1 MLADE
6 GYFFGIGAFE
16 TIAVEE
22 GYPIL
27 LEEHYRRLERAL
39 YFLHVPVPVEKIGQ
53 EVEEALARPEMKMGR
68 QVLKITVSEKNLL
81 VTTRKNPYG
90 DREYEQGFATDFS
103 TVKRNETSPFTY
115 HKTLNYGDCI
125 WEKRKASRRGIQE
138 PVFCNT
144 RGVIAEGAST
154 NVFFVKNGRICTP
167 SVACGLLPGILRE
180 YLCSHYE
187 VEEREIYPGEVPEM
201 EEMFLTNSLMGV
213 MPAIS
218 LVCVPGNR
226 QTAVKGVSVF
236 LQDLCQVGLRC
247 GGRMNLI
254 VLNQILKYT
263 GRDESRQCWAKVNIF
278 DSQVQQS

>member
-22 GYPIL
+22 GQPIL

-39 YFLHVPVPVEKIGQ
+39 HFLHVPVPVEKIGQ

-81 VTTRKNPYG
+81 VTTRKNTYG

-115 HKTLNYGDCI
+115 HKTLNYGDCL

-138 PVFCNT
+138 PVFWNT

-218 LVCVPGNR
+218 L
-226 QTAVKGVSVF
+226 
-236 LQDLCQVGLRC
+236 
-247 GGRMNLI
+247 GRHWFAS
-254 VLNQILKYT
+254 QET
-263 GRDESRQCWAKVNIF
+263 GRRLLREY
-278 DSQVQQS
+278 QSFCRISARSASGVEVG